1 MCSSSLERATRT
13 AATGGAMIFQSQ
25 ANLGSLLMIDAIC
38 SACLVIS
45 YHDESMLQS
54 PHPVKTFCAAI
65 ERGVCDNESCSV
77 SLV

>member
-1 MCSSSLERATRT
+1 
-13 AATGGAMIFQSQ
+13 MIFQSQ

-45 YHDESMLQS
+45 YHDRSMLQS

-65 ERGVCDNESCSV
+65 ERGVCDNESWRLHKLAPSIRPLCHR
-77 SLV
+77 LIRLQGQ